1 MRMTRLRLLLLLF
14 LTLALTGVPGV
25 ALADNAGTV
34 AGALH
39 DRPVYQAP
47 GLDLVDVGAVQ
58 DTLSGSQPKVYV
70 AVLPANAASSK
81 SQAQSRANDIGRALG
96 ESSAVVLVVTESQL
110 LGAAEGSNARSHGV
124 DASTALSQTL
134 SKDGGGAFDKTTV
147 TRFVQDFT
155 GRLRAQATSSG
166 SNGSGSNS
174 AGSNSSG
181 SNSSGSNSSSS
192 GGGHT
197 GVALLVGLLVLL
209 GLGGLLAVRSSKRR
223 KGKQQEGM
231 RADVESLYNR
241 LGSDVST
248 LDAQGDRVAQQ
259 ALSDASERYG
269 ATGAALSG
277 ADTPE
282 KFAAARRTAVEG
294 LVAARTARKQLG
306 LDPGPEIPL
315 PPGTGPQLQNA
326 GEVQFNNQSYSGAPS
341 YQPGYQHYYGGGML
355 GGQMVPGGWYSQPF
369 WTPFLLGSALSGGF
383 GGGGMFGGGYGGY
396 GGGYG
401 SGYEEGREDAR
412 EDDQG
417 DNGGGGG
424 DSGGGGG
431 GGSGGDWGGGGG
443 DWGGGGGGGGG
454 GDWGG
459 GGGGGGGGDGG
470 GGGW

>member
-34 AGALH
+34 VGALH

-96 ESSAVVLVVTESQL
+96 ESSAVVLVVTKSQH

-134 SKDGGGAFDKTTV
+134 SADGAGAFDKATI

-155 GRLRAQATSSG
+155 GRVRAQATSS
-166 SNGSGSNS
+166 
-174 AGSNSSG
+174 GSNSSG

-248 LDAQGDRVAQQ
+248 LDARDDRVAQQ

-315 PPGTGPQLQNA
+315 PPGTGPQLQDA
-326 GEVQFNNQSYSGAPS
+326 GQVQFNNQSYSGAPS

-396 GGGYG
+396 GGYGGGYG

-417 DNGGGGG
+417 DNGGG
-424 DSGGGGG
+424 
-431 GGSGGDWGGGGG
+431 GGDWGGGGG

-459 GGGGGGGGDGG
+459 GGGGGGGDGG

>member
-96 ESSAVVLVVTESQL
+96 ESSAVVLVVTKSQH

-134 SKDGGGAFDKTTV
+134 SADGAGAFDKATI

-155 GRLRAQATSSG
+155 GRVRAQATSS
-166 SNGSGSNS
+166 
-174 AGSNSSG
+174 GSNSSG

-248 LDAQGDRVAQQ
+248 LDARDDRVAQQ

-315 PPGTGPQLQNA
+315 PPGTGPQLQDA
-326 GEVQFNNQSYSGAPS
+326 GQVQFNNQSYSGAPS

-396 GGGYG
+396 GGYGGGYG

-417 DNGGGGG
+417 DNGGG
-424 DSGGGGG
+424 
-431 GGSGGDWGGGGG
+431 GGDWGGGGG

-459 GGGGGGGGDGG
+459 GGGGGGGDGG